1 MIISPPFLPAAGL
14 RNSDATANPPI
25 LDLMMDE
32 VDKYELAHGN
42 YPIAFDRRWHCGAH
56 LMPSMQN
63 EKVRAIADGEVVAY
77 RVCQKAYDGGG
88 GTRDSNAGF
97 VLLKHTTET
106 GEGRTLTFYSLYMHL
121 LDLSSYNGADGR
133 LLPEFLQMPT
143 PGGDTEPSPAQKG
156 VNLKVR
162 RKDVLGWVGAC
173 HAQQHLHFEIFMTK
187 ADHDAYFGRT
197 QLGKRV
203 ASMATGNDCW
213 GHIYYVIPAGSSFR
227 ALPPGVDSHNK
238 LNGIAFDALQ
248 AGRNAEQLFVEM
260 FFHKGSK
267 FTNVWA
273 VSGESRT
280 LLTPTPVKE
289 AGYEYDMYKR
299 ATALY
304 PACPSD
310 GYELLRF
317 GRILS
322 PSPTLGLATGA
333 TPPPVDASVQG
344 NPRPRDAQNPR
355 ATWTRVTFAAG
366 REGYIDVSPDTILKL
381 SDADFSGLAGW
392 EKISEGNTPF
402 SADGLCDI
410 DALKKIVKD
419 TKEHQTPQQIALKEE
434 HTKEDVLANYVKS
447 NKAVREQL
455 RGFVCEAP
463 SEWDSSH
470 NEERYRK
477 LKDEG
482 EFYHG
487 DEDGYKA
494 FIKLLKSFQFWDKTG
509 FASGEKLWFFHPL
522 AFVRHFRKCG
532 WLSKDELAAT
542 FPRYPFYTETGDQRS
557 AITTNNDV
565 YRVTMNIAR
574 QRLENHAVAL
584 NECTRKYIG
593 SNSQRLALFLAQVF
607 LETAQ
612 WRNPG
617 GTKRLMHEWGFG
629 RYSAANP
636 ATQYY
641 GPFYGH
647 GIMQLT
653 WAGNFAAYGQYR
665 GIPVN
670 SSDTYVE
677 RLPGAAARIT
687 KTSRHYSANP
697 ADGGE
702 LMLWYPRYDPDL
714 IAENVSYAC
723 DSGGFYWVSKRFS
736 RGINISR
743 VADEPFSP
751 SNIGFINRLVN
762 GGGNGYYERQAYSVY
777 ILSLLNDKADV
788 SEAVTI
794 TPPSPKSSILA
805 NMLRPE

>member
-63 EKVRAIADGEVVAY
+63 EKVRAIADGDVVAY

-434 HTKEDVLANYVKS
+434 HKKEDVLANYVKS

-522 AFVRHFRKCG
+522 AFVRLFRRCG
-532 WLSKDELAAT
+532 WLTPTELNRTIPAAKA
-542 FPRYPFYTETGDQRS
+542 PDAQRFCPS
-557 AITTNNDV
+557 I
-565 YRVTMNIAR
+565 NI
-574 QRLENHAVAL
+574 L
-584 NECTRKYIG
+584 TRKYLGPDLVRMSHFIG
-593 SNSQRLALFLAQVF
+593 QMAHETDALGGAMVEGGNSAESKDYETGLDYFKGPDSYSYFKKGAGYEKTKNTLGNEFNSGDGIKFRGRGSLQITGRDLYSQYWVF
-607 LETAQ
+607 RGWIRTSDFDKNWWGKAG
-612 WRNPG
+612 WWDVPRNSAIRPAVINDPQKISSRAIGNDFNAIDVG
-617 GTKRLMHEWGFG
+617 GWYWVTKNINNSCDRDV
-629 RYSAANP
+629 S
-636 ATQYY
+636 
-641 GPFYGH
+641 
-647 GIMQLT
+647 
-653 WAGNFAAYGQYR
+653 FAIASTN
-665 GIPVN
+665 ISMIIN
-670 SSDTYVE
+670 
-677 RLPGAAARIT
+677 
-687 KTSRHYSANP
+687 
-697 ADGGE
+697 
-702 LMLWYPRYDPDL
+702 RYDQPTFTARKQRSEQATVIL
-714 IAENVSYAC
+714 C
-723 DSGGFYWVSKRFS
+723 D
-736 RGINISR
+736 
-743 VADEPFSP
+743 
-751 SNIGFINRLVN
+751 
-762 GGGNGYYERQAYSVY
+762 
-777 ILSLLNDKADV
+777 
-788 SEAVTI
+788 
-794 TPPSPKSSILA
+794 A
-805 NMLRPE
+805 N